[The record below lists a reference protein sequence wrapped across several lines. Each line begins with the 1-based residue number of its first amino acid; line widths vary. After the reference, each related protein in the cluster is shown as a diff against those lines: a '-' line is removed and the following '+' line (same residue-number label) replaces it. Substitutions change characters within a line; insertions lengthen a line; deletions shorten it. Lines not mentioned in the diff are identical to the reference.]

1 MNLQLRKFKPEGMAD
16 DKVCVFIGKRNTGK
30 STLVTDILYHKKH
43 LPAGIVLSAT
53 EEGNHYY
60 QQYIPDLFIY
70 GDYDREA
77 IERVMDRQKKLVGA
91 GKTNCGAFLLLDD
104 CMYDSKL
111 YSPMLYEWSSLEDI
125 FHVNHAILYGST
137 TCTQGKRRLRVYS
150 S

>member
-91 GKTNCGAFLLLDD
+91 GKPNCGAFLLIRRL
-104 CMYDSKL
+104 YVRFKIYERYV

-125 FHVNHAILYGST
+125 FHVNYAILYGSYHRHS
-137 TCTQGKRRLRVYS
+137 GRI
-150 S
+150 